1 MYTFTKSERLC
12 KKQLTK
18 KVFSDGVSLKSDC
31 FRIIYSE
38 AFSQQE
44 KLKIQIVVPKK
55 IVTKA
60 VDRNF
65 IKRQI
70 RESFRKNKSQIPN
83 LDVVVLIRKGID
95 VLPNV
100 VISSKMNS
108 LWNDLC
114 AKSAEQPNRTNSSV
128 IGT

>member
-1 MYTFTKSERLC
+1 MLAIKHRNQSRLGLVVS
-12 KKQLTK
+12 KKNI
-18 KVFSDGVSLKSDC
+18 S
-31 FRIIYSE
+31 
-38 AFSQQE
+38 
-44 KLKIQIVVPKK
+44 
-55 IVTKA
+55 KA
-60 VDRNF
+60 VERNRV
-65 IKRQI
+65 KRVI

-114 AKSAEQPNRTNSSV
+114 AKSAEQTTRTNSSV

>member
-1 MYTFTKSERLC
+1 MLAIKHRNQSRLGLVVS
-12 KKQLTK
+12 KKNI
-18 KVFSDGVSLKSDC
+18 S
-31 FRIIYSE
+31 
-38 AFSQQE
+38 
-44 KLKIQIVVPKK
+44 
-55 IVTKA
+55 KA
-60 VDRNF
+60 VERNRV
-65 IKRQI
+65 KRVV

-114 AKSAEQPNRTNSSV
+114 AKSAEQPPQTNSGV

>member
-1 MYTFTKSERLC
+1 MAEYKFTKECRLLNSSDYGGVFDKAEYKVSC
-12 KKQLTK
+12 RFILMLAIKHRNQSRLGLVVSKKNI
-18 KVFSDGVSLKSDC
+18 S
-31 FRIIYSE
+31 
-38 AFSQQE
+38 
-44 KLKIQIVVPKK
+44 
-55 IVTKA
+55 KA
-60 VDRNF
+60 VERNRV
-65 IKRQI
+65 KRAI

-114 AKSAEQPNRTNSSV
+114 AKSAEQPTRTNPSV

>member
-1 MYTFTKSERLC
+1 MLAIKHRNQSRLGLVVS
-12 KKQLTK
+12 KKNI
-18 KVFSDGVSLKSDC
+18 S
-31 FRIIYSE
+31 
-38 AFSQQE
+38 
-44 KLKIQIVVPKK
+44 
-55 IVTKA
+55 KA
-60 VDRNF
+60 VERNRV
-65 IKRQI
+65 KRVI

-100 VISSKMNS
+100 VISSKMNA

-114 AKSAEQPNRTNSSV
+114 AKSAEQPNRANSGG

>member
-1 MYTFTKSERLC
+1 MLAIQHRNQSRLGLVVS
-12 KKQLTK
+12 KKNI
-18 KVFSDGVSLKSDC
+18 S
-31 FRIIYSE
+31 
-38 AFSQQE
+38 
-44 KLKIQIVVPKK
+44 
-55 IVTKA
+55 KA
-60 VDRNF
+60 VERNRV
-65 IKRQI
+65 KRVI

-114 AKSAEQPNRTNSSV
+114 AKSAEQPTRTNSSV

>member
-1 MYTFTKSERLC
+1 MLAIKHRNQSRLGLVVS
-12 KKQLTK
+12 KKNI
-18 KVFSDGVSLKSDC
+18 S
-31 FRIIYSE
+31 
-38 AFSQQE
+38 
-44 KLKIQIVVPKK
+44 
-55 IVTKA
+55 KA
-60 VDRNF
+60 VERNRV
-65 IKRQI
+65 KRVI

-114 AKSAEQPNRTNSSV
+114 AKSAEQPARINSGV

>member
-1 MYTFTKSERLC
+1 MLAIKHRNQSRLGLVVS
-12 KKQLTK
+12 KKNI
-18 KVFSDGVSLKSDC
+18 S
-31 FRIIYSE
+31 
-38 AFSQQE
+38 
-44 KLKIQIVVPKK
+44 
-55 IVTKA
+55 KA
-60 VDRNF
+60 VERNRV
-65 IKRQI
+65 KRVI

-114 AKSAEQPNRTNSSV
+114 AKSAEQPARRNSGV

>member
-1 MYTFTKSERLC
+1 MLAIKHRNQSRLGLVVS
-12 KKQLTK
+12 KKNI
-18 KVFSDGVSLKSDC
+18 S
-31 FRIIYSE
+31 
-38 AFSQQE
+38 
-44 KLKIQIVVPKK
+44 
-55 IVTKA
+55 KA
-60 VDRNF
+60 VERNRV
-65 IKRQI
+65 KRAI

-114 AKSAEQPNRTNSSV
+114 AKSAEQPTQTNSSV

>member
-1 MYTFTKSERLC
+1 MLAIKHRNQSRLGLVVSKKNISTAVERNR
-12 KKQLTK
+12 
-18 KVFSDGVSLKSDC
+18 V
-31 FRIIYSE
+31 
-38 AFSQQE
+38 
-44 KLKIQIVVPKK
+44 
-55 IVTKA
+55 
-60 VDRNF
+60 
-65 IKRQI
+65 KRVI

-108 LWNDLC
+108 LWNDLYG
-114 AKSAEQPNRTNSSV
+114 KSAEQPTRTNSSV

>member
-1 MYTFTKSERLC
+1 MLAIAHSNQSRLGLVVS
-12 KKQLTK
+12 KKNI
-18 KVFSDGVSLKSDC
+18 S
-31 FRIIYSE
+31 
-38 AFSQQE
+38 
-44 KLKIQIVVPKK
+44 
-55 IVTKA
+55 KA
-60 VDRNF
+60 VERNRV
-65 IKRQI
+65 KRVI

-114 AKSAEQPNRTNSSV
+114 AKSAGQPPRTNSGV

>member
-1 MYTFTKSERLC
+1 MLAIKHRNQSRLGLVVS
-12 KKQLTK
+12 KKNI
-18 KVFSDGVSLKSDC
+18 S
-31 FRIIYSE
+31 
-38 AFSQQE
+38 
-44 KLKIQIVVPKK
+44 
-55 IVTKA
+55 KA
-60 VDRNF
+60 VERNRV
-65 IKRQI
+65 KRVI

-114 AKSAEQPNRTNSSV
+114 AKSAEQPPRTNSGV

>member
-1 MYTFTKSERLC
+1 MLAIKHRNQSRLGLVVS
-12 KKQLTK
+12 KKNI
-18 KVFSDGVSLKSDC
+18 S
-31 FRIIYSE
+31 
-38 AFSQQE
+38 
-44 KLKIQIVVPKK
+44 
-55 IVTKA
+55 KA
-60 VDRNF
+60 VERNRV
-65 IKRQI
+65 KRVI

-95 VLPNV
+95 ALPNV

-114 AKSAEQPNRTNSSV
+114 AKSAEQPTQTNSSV

>member
-1 MYTFTKSERLC
+1 MLAIKHRNQSRLGLVVS
-12 KKQLTK
+12 KKNI
-18 KVFSDGVSLKSDC
+18 S
-31 FRIIYSE
+31 
-38 AFSQQE
+38 
-44 KLKIQIVVPKK
+44 
-55 IVTKA
+55 KA
-60 VDRNF
+60 VERNRV
-65 IKRQI
+65 KRVI

-114 AKSAEQPNRTNSSV
+114 AKLTEQPTRTNSNG

>member
-1 MYTFTKSERLC
+1 MLAIKHRNQSRLGLVVS
-12 KKQLTK
+12 KKNI
-18 KVFSDGVSLKSDC
+18 S
-31 FRIIYSE
+31 
-38 AFSQQE
+38 
-44 KLKIQIVVPKK
+44 
-55 IVTKA
+55 KA
-60 VDRNF
+60 VERNRV
-65 IKRQI
+65 KRVI

-95 VLPNV
+95 VLPNA

-114 AKSAEQPNRTNSSV
+114 AKSAEQPNRANSGG